1 MSQPSPVKPGA
12 PGVPALTG
20 RYPGRILRSVSA
32 PPAIH
37 PLAADLNRVLAP
49 TAIGRSLSRLG
60 ARLYFPKGVVAQSAE
75 AAEHA
80 GRFNATVGLAARGGQ
95 PMHLPSIAD
104 RLPDLTAEEAFAY
117 APTAGIPKL
126 RDRWAVELRAKSPSL
141 ASPVSRPVVTAG
153 LTAGI
158 AMAADLFVDAGDPVL
173 LPDLVWGNYRLIMNE
188 RRGARVDS
196 YPFFD
201 SANAAMA
208 VDAVERALA
217 AHPTGAKV
225 VLMFNFPH
233 NPTGYSPDRAEAD
246 RLIAA
251 LGGAAER
258 GLHLVVLV
266 DDAYHGLCYEAETL
280 RESLFAR
287 LADLH
292 RNLLAVKVDGPT
304 KEEYVWGFRIGFVTV
319 GAAGLDAGHYRAFEQ
334 KAMAAIRSTVSSAN
348 RMAQHLVLAAL
359 DHPEHERQRAANQEE
374 LRRRYLTTVREL
386 GRRSSSAIRP
396 LPFNSGYFMCF
407 HLPDGTAEEV
417 RRHLLY
423 ERGIGTISVDAEH
436 LRVAF
441 AGVDTDDLP
450 ELYAE
455 IYAAA
460 ERCAARH
467 GEPGGGAARR

>member
-1 MSQPSPVKPGA
+1 M
-12 PGVPALTG
+12 
-20 RYPGRILRSVSA
+20 SA

-37 PLAADLNRVLAP
+37 QLAAGLNRVLAP

-60 ARLYFPKGVVAQSAE
+60 TRLYFPKGVVAQSAE

-117 APTAGIPKL
+117 APTAGIPQL
-126 RDRWAVELRAKSPSL
+126 RDRWAAELRAKSPSL
-141 ASPVSRPVVTAG
+141 ASTVSRPVVTAG

-201 SANAAMA
+201 SANAAMD

-217 AHPTGAKV
+217 AHPNGAKV

-246 RLIAA
+246 RLTAV

-258 GLHLVVLV
+258 GLRLVVLV
-266 DDAYHGLCYEAETL
+266 DDAYHGLFYEAETL
-280 RESLFAR
+280 KESLFAR

-319 GAAGLDAGHYRAFEQ
+319 GSAGLDAGHYRAFEQ

-467 GEPGGGAARR
+467 GQPEGGAARR

>member
-1 MSQPSPVKPGA
+1 MSE
-12 PGVPALTG
+12 
-20 RYPGRILRSVSA
+20 

-37 PLAADLNRVLAP
+37 PLAAALNRVLEP

-60 ARLYFPKGVVAQSAE
+60 TRLYFPKGVVAQSAE

-80 GRFNATVGLAARGGQ
+80 GRFNATVGLAARGGE
-95 PMHLPSIAD
+95 PMHLPSIAE

-126 RDRWAVELRAKSPSL
+126 RDRWAAELRAKNPSL
-141 ASPVSRPVVTAG
+141 ASAVSRPVVTAG

-173 LPDLVWGNYRLIMNE
+173 LPDLVWGNYRLIMGE

-196 YPFFD
+196 YRFFD
-201 SANAAMA
+201 PANAAMNVA
-208 VDAVERALA
+208 AVEGALA
-217 AHPTGAKV
+217 AYPAGAKV
-225 VLMFNFPH
+225 VMMFNFPH
-233 NPTGYSPDRAEAD
+233 NPTGYSPDRAEAE
-246 RLIAA
+246 RLISA
-251 LGGAAER
+251 LGRAADR
-258 GLHLVVLV
+258 DLRLVVLV
-266 DDAYHGLCYEAETL
+266 DDAYHGLFYEAETL
-280 RESLFAR
+280 KESLFAR

-319 GAAGLDAGHYRAFEQ
+319 GSAGLAAGHYGAFEQ

-359 DHPEHERQRAANQEE
+359 DHPEHERQRAANWEE
-374 LRRRYLTTVREL
+374 LRRRYLTTAREL
-386 GRRSSSAIRP
+386 GRRSSAAIRP

-417 RRHLLY
+417 RRYLLY
-423 ERGIGTISVDAEH
+423 ERGIGTISVDAKH

-441 AGVDTDDLP
+441 AGVDTGDLP

-460 ERCAARH
+460 ERCAVRH
-467 GEPGGGAARR
+467 GEPGGAAAARR

>member
-1 MSQPSPVKPGA
+1 M
-12 PGVPALTG
+12 
-20 RYPGRILRSVSA
+20 SA

-37 PLAADLNRVLAP
+37 PLAADINRVLAP

-208 VDAVERALA
+208 VGEVERALA

>member
-1 MSQPSPVKPGA
+1 M
-12 PGVPALTG
+12 
-20 RYPGRILRSVSA
+20 SA

-201 SANAAMA
+201 SANAAMD

-423 ERGIGTISVDAEH
+423 ERGIGTISVDAAH

>member
-1 MSQPSPVKPGA
+1 MSQPSAVKPG
-12 PGVPALTG
+12 PRPLTG
-20 RYPGRILRSVSA
+20 RYPGRILRGVSA
-32 PPAIH
+32 PPPIH
-37 PLAADLNRVLAP
+37 PLAAGLNRVLAP

-117 APTAGIPKL
+117 APTAGIPQL
-126 RDRWAVELRAKSPSL
+126 RDRWAAELRAKSPSL
-141 ASPVSRPVVTAG
+141 ASTVSRPVVTAG

-173 LPDLVWGNYRLIMNE
+173 LPDLVWGNYRLIMHE

-201 SANAAMA
+201 AANAAMD
-208 VDAVERALA
+208 VDGVERALA

-246 RLIAA
+246 RLIAV

-258 GLHLVVLV
+258 GLRLVVLV
-266 DDAYHGLCYEAETL
+266 DDAYHGLFYEAETL
-280 RESLFAR
+280 KESLFAR

-386 GRRSSSAIRP
+386 GRRSSPAIRP

-441 AGVDTDDLP
+441 AGVDTGDLP

-455 IYAAA
+455 IYVAA

-467 GEPGGGAARR
+467 GDPGGGAQRR

>member
-1 MSQPSPVKPGA
+1 M
-12 PGVPALTG
+12 
-20 RYPGRILRSVSA
+20 SA

-423 ERGIGTISVDAEH
+423 ERGIGTISVDAAH

>member
-1 MSQPSPVKPGA
+1 MRPPGA
-12 PGVPALTG
+12 SALTG
-20 RYPGRILRSVSA
+20 RHPGRILRGVSA

-37 PLAADLNRVLAP
+37 PLAAGLNRVLAP

-60 ARLYFPKGVVAQSAE
+60 MRLYFPKGVVAQSAE

-117 APTAGIPKL
+117 APTAGIPQL
-126 RDRWAVELRAKSPSL
+126 RDRWAAELRAKSPSL
-141 ASPVSRPVVTAG
+141 ASTVSRPVVTAG

-201 SANAAMA
+201 SANAAMD

-246 RLIAA
+246 RLIAV

-258 GLHLVVLV
+258 GLRLVVLV
-266 DDAYHGLCYEAETL
+266 DDAYHGLFYEAETL
-280 RESLFAR
+280 KESLFAR

-319 GAAGLDAGHYRAFEQ
+319 GSAGLDAGHYRAFEQ

-441 AGVDTDDLP
+441 AGVDTGDLP

-467 GEPGGGAARR
+467 GQPEGGAARR